1 MPKSSDRANIVS
13 PPQPK
18 GGRILQFIKQHSALS
33 DCTRITFIVFFFF
46 IIFKKN
52 LNPGTRT
59 VTPWKSIQ
67 RQEYKEEA
75 GGGAFVCESILP
87 TKIRKVN
94 NEIKQKHLQ
103 V

>member
-1 MPKSSDRANIVS
+1 MSKSSDRANIVS

-33 DCTRITFIVFFFF
+33 DCTRITFIVFFF
-46 IIFKKN
+46 IIFKKF
-52 LNPGTRT
+52 LNPGARN

-67 RQEYKEEA
+67 RQKYKEEA
-75 GGGAFVCESILP
+75 GGGAFVSESIFL
-87 TKIRKVN
+87 TKIQKFN